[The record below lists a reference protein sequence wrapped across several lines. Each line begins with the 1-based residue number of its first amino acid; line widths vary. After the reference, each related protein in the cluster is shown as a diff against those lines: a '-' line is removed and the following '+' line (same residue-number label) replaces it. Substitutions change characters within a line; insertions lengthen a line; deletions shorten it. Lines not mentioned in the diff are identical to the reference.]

1 MQMLCSPLE
10 CGSTRNSFLNVKS
23 GVLPSGCGCRV
34 VKLNNMTSDEENKC
48 TYLHMHVLIP
58 EQIPTATPFHVESS
72 SNRRRVH

>member
-48 TYLHMHVLIP
+48 RYIFTYACTNSGADPNRNPIP
-58 EQIPTATPFHVESS
+58 C
-72 SNRRRVH
+72 